1 MSPHAEGTLGL
12 LVSSFSYTCMVYGE
26 MLSSCTYTIASY
38 IAIKVIRNLHHHAAT
53 LKHNM
58 HNHEYLARYIATSH
72 TAYIINTI
80 M

>member
-1 MSPHAEGTLGL
+1 M
-12 LVSSFSYTCMVYGE
+12 
-26 MLSSCTYTIASY
+26 YTIASY